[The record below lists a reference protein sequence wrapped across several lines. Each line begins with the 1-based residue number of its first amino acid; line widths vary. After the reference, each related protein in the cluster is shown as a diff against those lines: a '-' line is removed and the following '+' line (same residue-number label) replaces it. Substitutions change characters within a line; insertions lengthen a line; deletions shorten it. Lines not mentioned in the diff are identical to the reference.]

1 MHFTKSSYYLYL
13 YSTSPV
19 ILQTKKRNP
28 LPLQNLR
35 KQKLVILRF
44 LRPVNTQN
52 QFPEL
57 AFQNHKTEIALK
69 FGIKTAVK
77 IEMSEKKKLDF
88 MPIYPYLK

>member
-44 LRPVNTQN
+44 LRPVNTSLSLEQ
-52 QFPEL
+52 
-57 AFQNHKTEIALK
+57 
-69 FGIKTAVK
+69 
-77 IEMSEKKKLDF
+77 
-88 MPIYPYLK
+88 

>member
-44 LRPVNTQN
+44 LRPVNTFGFTPLELCKQG
-52 QFPEL
+52 FPCYGRLCLLNSENSVNSL
-57 AFQNHKTEIALK
+57 KAL
-69 FGIKTAVK
+69 G
-77 IEMSEKKKLDF
+77 
-88 MPIYPYLK
+88 

>member
-44 LRPVNTQN
+44 LRPVNNRENSGPSTRV
-52 QFPEL
+52 
-57 AFQNHKTEIALK
+57 KALSK
-69 FGIKTAVK
+69 G
-77 IEMSEKKKLDF
+77 SN
-88 MPIYPYLK
+88 IYILHAY

>member
-44 LRPVNTQN
+44 LRPVNIL
-52 QFPEL
+52 FHIPVPL
-57 AFQNHKTEIALK
+57 GGDGL
-69 FGIKTAVK
+69 
-77 IEMSEKKKLDF
+77 L
-88 MPIYPYLK
+88 

>member
-44 LRPVNTQN
+44 LRPVNMDWVVPLRCLDFHWN
-52 QFPEL
+52 RGLCFAQFPEL
-57 AFQNHKTEIALK
+57 PT
-69 FGIKTAVK
+69 
-77 IEMSEKKKLDF
+77 
-88 MPIYPYLK
+88 

>member
-44 LRPVNTQN
+44 LRPVNNLLRQEKSTKVSI
-52 QFPEL
+52 P
-57 AFQNHKTEIALK
+57 
-69 FGIKTAVK
+69 IKQAKASRK
-77 IEMSEKKKLDF
+77 IEYLDK
-88 MPIYPYLK
+88 IIACGRN

>member
-44 LRPVNTQN
+44 LRPVNILDLQN
-52 QFPEL
+52 STL
-57 AFQNHKTEIALK
+57 R
-69 FGIKTAVK
+69 V
-77 IEMSEKKKLDF
+77 S
-88 MPIYPYLK
+88 